1 MPRAKRT
8 SGNRHSVISESF
20 REMMNGGVISVKD
33 DSRRVARGLCR
44 FNLLAAPVLWLH
56 ELSRYTRVISL
67 WYKFICCKRITCLT
81 QVICTTPWRTCQH
94 NATSM
99 QRTVL
104 GQRKRSIIQTSKF
117 KIRDYTSR
125 HIYTQTTCML
135 QSSKRQK
142 LDMWPLHISML
153 SCFFNNNFQESTLVH
168 LPLTYNVS
176 FSPVRERM
184 QIYFP
189 HILSR
194 HDSESTALCTPCR
207 AQSKLF

>member
-1 MPRAKRT
+1 MTVAVSQEGCADLTCWQPPCCDYT
-8 SGNRHSVISESF
+8 SSLDIHALF
-20 REMMNGGVISVKD
+20 HYD
-33 DSRRVARGLCR
+33 
-44 FNLLAAPVLWLH
+44 
-56 ELSRYTRVISL
+56 ISL
-67 WYKFICCKRITCLT
+67 YVANALLVWPKLFVRPPGEP
-81 QVICTTPWRTCQH
+81 V

-104 GQRKRSIIQTSKF
+104 GQRKRSIQTSKF

-135 QSSKRQK
+135 QSSERQK
-142 LDMWPLHISML
+142 LAMWPLHISML